1 MACSAE
7 KMAAAQCV
15 AMDTTGS
22 CTTCGI
28 QSETLGMIFP
38 AEINNGFMSTQAYAI
53 PGAPEYCTMSEETI
67 CTGYESS
74 YSCCCQDPL
83 AAWQNCIVEKEL
95 SVNMNIVP
103 PCTVSCGGGSDS
115 KKGGGGGDGDGSS
128 SMVVPVVIV
137 VILAIMGGVGGFF
150 FYRRRRQTKAI
161 DQDQD
166 GKKKG
171 HKGRNNIDDDDSD
184 DDDDDD
190 DDDIPLSA
198 LKIPSPLKKKKVA
211 SKSSKKGS
219 AAKAKAKPK
228 LKAPTKKKAKTSA
241 TKSTSSASSTN
252 DYSSPSFALYGT
264 ESNKGQLIQKL
275 LCRWWYAISWP
286 DPSSI
291 PNKPPLNYDAM
302 DGFPGVYICTH
313 GDEVGTIKDLRDKS
327 KTPCFNNFAN
337 KTSEE
342 LRDLLMKAIKEQKL
356 QLCESEGSGT
366 STEKELNVMLK
377 WATKLNVKKADIEA
391 AKVLKANK
399 LSIPE

>member
-1 MACSAE
+1 M
-7 KMAAAQCV
+7 
-15 AMDTTGS
+15 G
-22 CTTCGI
+22 
-28 QSETLGMIFP
+28 
-38 AEINNGFMSTQAYAI
+38 
-53 PGAPEYCTMSEETI
+53 TI
-67 CTGYESS
+67 S
-74 YSCCCQDPL
+74 L
-83 AAWQNCIVEKEL
+83 
-95 SVNMNIVP
+95 
-103 PCTVSCGGGSDS
+103 TVCYTF
-115 KKGGGGGDGDGSS
+115 KRTIMPVIHSS
-128 SMVVPVVIV
+128 SDEAELGDDSNDEGDVEE
-137 VILAIMGGVGGFF
+137 AIGS
-150 FYRRRRQTKAI
+150 RRRRSSRGMISYNEYKE
-161 DQDQD
+161 
-166 GKKKG
+166 
-171 HKGRNNIDDDDSD
+171 DDDDEDS
-184 DDDDDD
+184 DDDD

-228 LKAPTKKKAKTSA
+228 LKVPTKKKAKTSA
-241 TKSTSSASSTN
+241 TKSISSAISTN

-342 LRDLLMKAIKEQKL
+342 LRDLLMKAINEQKL

-366 STEKELNVMLK
+366 STEKELNEMLK
-377 WATKLNVKKADIEA
+377 WATKLNVKKADKEA

>member
-1 MACSAE
+1 MP
-7 KMAAAQCV
+7 V
-15 AMDTTGS
+15 
-22 CTTCGI
+22 I
-28 QSETLGMIFP
+28 H
-38 AEINNGFMSTQAYAI
+38 
-53 PGAPEYCTMSEETI
+53 
-67 CTGYESS
+67 
-74 YSCCCQDPL
+74 
-83 AAWQNCIVEKEL
+83 
-95 SVNMNIVP
+95 
-103 PCTVSCGGGSDS
+103 
-115 KKGGGGGDGDGSS
+115 SS
-128 SMVVPVVIV
+128 SDEAELGDDSNDEGDVEE
-137 VILAIMGGVGGFF
+137 AIGS
-150 FYRRRRQTKAI
+150 RRRRSSRGMISYNEYKE
-161 DQDQD
+161 DEDEEEE
-166 GKKKG
+166 
-171 HKGRNNIDDDDSD
+171 NDDDDD
-184 DDDDDD
+184 DDEDSDDDD

-228 LKAPTKKKAKTSA
+228 LKVPTKKKAKTSA
-241 TKSTSSASSTN
+241 TKNISSAISTN

-342 LRDLLMKAIKEQKL
+342 LRDLLMKAINEQKL

-377 WATKLNVKKADIEA
+377 WATKLNVKKADKEA

>member
-1 MACSAE
+1 MPVINSSSDEAE
-7 KMAAAQCV
+7 
-15 AMDTTGS
+15 
-22 CTTCGI
+22 
-28 QSETLGMIFP
+28 LG
-38 AEINNGFMSTQAYAI
+38 
-53 PGAPEYCTMSEETI
+53 
-67 CTGYESS
+67 
-74 YSCCCQDPL
+74 D
-83 AAWQNCIVEKEL
+83 
-95 SVNMNIVP
+95 
-103 PCTVSCGGGSDS
+103 DS
-115 KKGGGGGDGDGSS
+115 NDDGDAEDVIGS
-128 SMVVPVVIV
+128 
-137 VILAIMGGVGGFF
+137 
-150 FYRRRRQTKAI
+150 RRRRSSRGVISYNEYKE
-161 DQDQD
+161 DEEEDND
-166 GKKKG
+166 
-171 HKGRNNIDDDDSD
+171 DDDDS
-184 DDDDDD
+184 DDD

-198 LKIPSPLKKKKVA
+198 LKIPSPAKKKKVA

-219 AAKAKAKPK
+219 AAKAKAKTK
-228 LKAPTKKKAKTSA
+228 LKAPTKKKAKISA
-241 TKSTSSASSTN
+241 TKSTSSTSTN

-342 LRDLLMKAIKEQKL
+342 LRDLLMKAINEQKL

-366 STEKELNVMLK
+366 STEKELNLMLK
-377 WATKLNVKKADIEA
+377 WATKLNVKKADKEA
-391 AKVLKANK
+391 EKVLKANK